1 MDIIN
6 EQYKIFE
13 KSHKN
18 KINQIIHVVCSLFF
32 VSFLN
37 VFIFKGRFLFLY
49 LLILLFTSDIFESL
63 IGIFIVYILSFCILK
78 LKLNAT
84 QLIIGILLFYF
95 IIPEVSH
102 LITNEESLLGEFNI
116 LDSFIN
122 FTHLLPFSLSVI
134 NNEKHTTPN

>member
-1 MDIIN
+1 MNIIN

-18 KINQIIHVVCSLFF
+18 KINQIIHVICSLLF
-32 VSFLN
+32 VSCLN
-37 VFIFKGRFLFLY
+37 VVIFKGRFLFLY
-49 LLILLFTSDIFESL
+49 LLILIFTSGIFESL
-63 IGIFIVYILSFCILK
+63 IGIFIVYIVSFCILK

-84 QLIIGILLFYF
+84 KLIIGILLFYF

-134 NNEKHTTPN
+134 NK

>member
-1 MDIIN
+1 MNIIN

-18 KINQIIHVVCSLFF
+18 KINQIIHVICSLLFI
-32 VSFLN
+32 SCLN
-37 VFIFKGRFLFLY
+37 VFI
-49 LLILLFTSDIFESL
+49 
-63 IGIFIVYILSFCILK
+63 VYIISFCILK

-134 NNEKHTTPN
+134 NK